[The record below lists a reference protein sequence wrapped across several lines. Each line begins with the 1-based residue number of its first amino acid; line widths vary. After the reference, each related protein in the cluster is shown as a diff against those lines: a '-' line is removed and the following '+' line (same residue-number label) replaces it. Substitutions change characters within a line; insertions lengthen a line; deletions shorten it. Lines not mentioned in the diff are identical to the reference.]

1 MPSSAL
7 AKPIELALQD
17 VRNSLNDE
25 WQFPAIDN
33 WQQFETL
40 SEALPLL
47 ATLIGGER
55 YLWWVSGDIAEALMR
70 KFGRSEVIKRALGSV
85 FGRKAR
91 TVEYRARAA
100 IMFPP
105 EMRYPDVPVELY
117 REALMWGDAEAIPM
131 LEAALDEGR
140 SWFEMRMERYER
152 DGKDVAAPIFHNAKA
167 KLSWQRRGDKTE
179 YIIIIREEGGPRFA
193 RNDFDI
199 VVTVA
204 PSTRKETSDEDNQ
217 QNRLAA
223 SSG

>member
-1 MPSSAL
+1 MPSNAL

-25 WQFPAIDN
+25 WRFPAIDN
-33 WQQFETL
+33 WQQFESL
-40 SEALPLL
+40 NEALPLL
-47 ATLIGGER
+47 ATLVGGER

-70 KFGRSEVIKRALGSV
+70 RFGRNEAIKRALGSV

-117 REALMWGDAEAIPM
+117 REALMWGDDEAKPM

-140 SWFEMRMERYER
+140 SWFEMRMERYAR
-152 DGKDVAAPIFHNAKA
+152 DGKDVAAPIFHNARA
-167 KLSWQRRGDKTE
+167 KLSWRQWGDKTE
-179 YIIIIREEGGPRFA
+179 YTIVIAEEGGPRFA

-204 PSTRKETSDEDNQ
+204 PRTGRDDAE
-217 QNRLAA
+217 
-223 SSG
+223 